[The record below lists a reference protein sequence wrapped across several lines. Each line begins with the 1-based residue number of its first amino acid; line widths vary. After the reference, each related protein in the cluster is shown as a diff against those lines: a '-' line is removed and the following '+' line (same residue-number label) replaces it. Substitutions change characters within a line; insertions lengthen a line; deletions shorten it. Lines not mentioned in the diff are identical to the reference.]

1 MKKNILTYILF
12 ILLLSI
18 SCSDKN
24 KTIKRSTLA
33 MGTMMEVQIRGVDED
48 AANKAI
54 EESFAEFKR
63 LDTLFSTYL
72 IGNEMWRI
80 NNSESDTIII
90 NEEVFSVLKRCDEIW
105 RETDGAF
112 DPAIGKLIDIVGF
125 EKDKPAL
132 PSPEQIKAALE
143 KVGWKKIK
151 LEEPNVLIKPSHVK
165 ISLNACIPGYAADK
179 VSKMLLQKGIK
190 NFLVNAGGE
199 IVAKGSDW
207 KIGIQH
213 PRKQNEILNSILIDG
228 IGVSTSGDYQQYFNK
243 NGKRYSHIFNPVTGL
258 PANSCEA
265 VTIIAKDGLTSDALS
280 TGIFV
285 MGPEKGMELIEKLP
299 GVEALIVDTT
309 GAIHKSSGFGKYLL
323 R

>member
-1 MKKNILTYILF
+1 MKKLIYIYIIFVSLLT
-12 ILLLSI
+12 I
-18 SCSDKN
+18 SCSENN
-24 KTIKRSTLA
+24 KIIKRSTLA
-33 MGTMMEVQIRGVDED
+33 MGTMMEVQIRGVNED
-48 AANKAI
+48 VANKAI
-54 EESFAEFKR
+54 DESFAEFKR

-72 IGNEMWRI
+72 KGNEMWRI
-80 NNSESDTIII
+80 NNSDSNTIVI
-90 NEEVFSVLKRCDEIW
+90 NKEVFSILKKCDKIW
-105 RETDGAF
+105 RETNGAF
-112 DPAIGKLIDIVGF
+112 DPAIGNLIDIIGF
-125 EKDKPAL
+125 EKNNPVL
-132 PSPEQIKAALE
+132 PSAEQIKNALD

-151 LEEPNVLIKPSHVK
+151 LEEPNILIKPLRVK

-179 VSKMLLQKGIK
+179 VSRILLKKGIN

-213 PRKQNEILNSILIDG
+213 PRKQNELLNSISLDG
-228 IGVSTSGDYQQYFNK
+228 ISVSTSGDYQQYFNK

-258 PANSCEA
+258 PANGCEA
-265 VTIIAKDGLTSDALS
+265 VTVIAKDGLTSDALS

-285 MGPEKGMELIEKLP
+285 MGPEKGLELIEKLP

-309 GAIHKSSGFGKYLL
+309 GTIHKSSGFGKYIL

>member
-1 MKKNILTYILF
+1 MKKNIFTYIVFLS
-12 ILLLSI
+12 LLTI
-18 SCSDKN
+18 SCSENN

-33 MGTMMEVQIRGVDED
+33 MGTMMEVQIRGVDENV
-48 AANKAI
+48 ANKAI
-54 EESFAEFKR
+54 DESFAEFKR
-63 LDTLFSTYL
+63 LDTLFSTY
-72 IGNEMWRI
+72 IKGNEMWRI
-80 NNSESDTIII
+80 NNSDSDTIVI
-90 NEEVFSVLKRCDEIW
+90 NEEVFSVLKKCDKIW
-105 RETDGAF
+105 RETEGAF
-112 DPAIGKLIDIVGF
+112 DPAVGKLIDIIGF

-132 PSPEQIKAALE
+132 PSAEQIKSALE

-165 ISLNACIPGYAADK
+165 ISLNACIPGYAADR
-179 VSKMLLQKGIK
+179 VSKILLKKGIE

-213 PRKQNEILNSILIDG
+213 PRKQNELLNSISLDG
-228 IGVSTSGDYQQYFNK
+228 ISVSTSGDYQQYFNK
-243 NGKRYSHIFNPVTGL
+243 NGKRYTHIFNPVTGL
-258 PANSCEA
+258 PANGCEA
-265 VTIIAKDGLTSDALS
+265 VTIIAEDGLTSDALS

-285 MGPEKGMELIEKLP
+285 MGPEKGMKLIEKLP

>member
-1 MKKNILTYILF
+1 MKRNVFTYIIFLS
-12 ILLLSI
+12 LLAI
-18 SCSDKN
+18 SCSENN

-33 MGTMMEVQIRGVDED
+33 MGTMMEVQIRGVDE
-48 AANKAI
+48 AVANKAI
-54 EESFAEFKR
+54 DESFTEFKR

-72 IGNEMWRI
+72 KGNEMWRI
-80 NNSESDTIII
+80 NNSDSDTIVI
-90 NEEVFSVLKRCDEIW
+90 NEEIFSVLKRCDEFW
-105 RETDGAF
+105 RETEGAF
-112 DPAIGKLIDIVGF
+112 DPAVGKLIDIIGF

-132 PSPEQIKAALE
+132 PSAEQIKSALE
-143 KVGWKKIK
+143 KVSWKKIK

-165 ISLNACIPGYAADK
+165 ISLNACIPGYAADR
-179 VSKMLLQKGIK
+179 VSKILLKKGIE

-213 PRKQNEILNSILIDG
+213 PRKQNELLNSISLDG
-228 IGVSTSGDYQQYFNK
+228 ISVSTSGDYQQYFNK
-243 NGKRYSHIFNPVTGL
+243 NGKRFTHIFNPVTGL
-258 PANSCEA
+258 PANGCEA

-280 TGIFV
+280 TGVFV
-285 MGPEKGMELIEKLP
+285 MGPEKGMDLIEKLP

-309 GAIHKSSGFGKYLL
+309 GTIHKSSGFGKYLL